1 MNKNYNFKLIHGT
14 FTTSEARQI
23 LFDLISSK
31 IHFHTM
37 ESFSS
42 QERFGKD
49 APHSKRRIQALKKI
63 HNSLEKIFDVAEKKD
78 VQIEIEGTV
87 EITMVEK

>member
-1 MNKNYNFKLIHGT
+1 MNKNYNFKLIHGR
-14 FTTSEARQI
+14 FTASEAAQV

-37 ESFSS
+37 ENFSS

-49 APHSKRRIQALKKI
+49 APHSQRRIQALKKVQG
-63 HNSLEKIFDVAEKKD
+63 SLKKIFDVAEKKD
-78 VQIEIEGTV
+78 VQLKIEGSVKITIV
-87 EITMVEK
+87 E

>member
-1 MNKNYNFKLIHGT
+1 MNKNYNFKIIQGT
-14 FTTSEARQI
+14 FTTSEAAQV

-37 ESFSS
+37 ENFSS

-49 APHSKRRIQALKKI
+49 APHSKRRIQALKKVQV
-63 HNSLEKIFDVAEKKD
+63 SLKKIFYLAQKKELQLKIEGI
-78 VQIEIEGTV
+78 VQITIV
-87 EITMVEK
+87 D